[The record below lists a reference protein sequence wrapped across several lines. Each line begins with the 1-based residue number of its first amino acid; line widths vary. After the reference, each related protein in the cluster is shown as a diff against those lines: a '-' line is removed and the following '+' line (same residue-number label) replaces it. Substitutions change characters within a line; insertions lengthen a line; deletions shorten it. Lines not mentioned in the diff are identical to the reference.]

1 MAGQQG
7 QKKGGA
13 KKHGRNKR
21 VPDQAMSAY
30 VRGKI
35 DFSTYWK
42 RSHGVK
48 YDLITLNKPK

>member
-21 VPDQAMSAY
+21 IPDQAMSAY

-42 RSHGVK
+42 RSH
-48 YDLITLNKPK
+48 